1 MTMFKH
7 AGILVRRAMIDAF
20 CLELRERLSMK
31 ERHDKRKE
39 NRTMRKRIGIFVL
52 TAAIAASCLG
62 LAGQYSIPVVSNF
75 ITAAQAYVNRTV
87 SPVRV
92 QNTARADW
100 SGCIPSI
107 GGC

>member
-1 MTMFKH
+1 M
-7 AGILVRRAMIDAF
+7 
-20 CLELRERLSMK
+20 
-31 ERHDKRKE
+31 
-39 NRTMRKRIGIFVL
+39 TMRKRIGIVVL
-52 TAAIAASCLG
+52 TAMAAAFCLELG
-62 LAGQYSIPVVSNF
+62 ALYTIPVLSSFVS
-75 ITAAQAYVNRTV
+75 TAAAYVNRSV

>member
-1 MTMFKH
+1 MTAFVY
-7 AGILVRRAMIDAF
+7 AGT
-20 CLELRERLSMK
+20 MK
-31 ERHDKRKE
+31 GM
-39 NRTMRKRIGIFVL
+39 TMRKRIGIAVMIVTVGAIALGLGERFAVL
-52 TAAIAASCLG
+52 NVPAFISTAA
-62 LAGQYSIPVVSNF
+62 
-75 ITAAQAYVNRTV
+75 AYVNRTM

>member
-1 MTMFKH
+1 MTTLVH
-7 AGILVRRAMIDAF
+7 AAL
-20 CLELRERLSMK
+20 MK
-31 ERHDKRKE
+31 GM
-39 NRTMRKRIGIFVL
+39 TMRKRIGIVIL
-52 TAAIAASCLG
+52 IAAIGVLSFDFGGRFSILEVPAFISAA
-62 LAGQYSIPVVSNF
+62 
-75 ITAAQAYVNRTV
+75 AAAVNRTV